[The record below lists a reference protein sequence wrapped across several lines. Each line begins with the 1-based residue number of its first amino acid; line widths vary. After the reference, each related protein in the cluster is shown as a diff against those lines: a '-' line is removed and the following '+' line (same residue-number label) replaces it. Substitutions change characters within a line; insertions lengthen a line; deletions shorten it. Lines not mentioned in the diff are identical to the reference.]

1 MTSRNIQTLPKIKL
15 MSSAI
20 SRKSLKRLYR
30 RTARFRFVGLSVAT
44 ATLIFLLS
52 SFLPSAKAMACVAG
66 FTAGFFCS
74 TITRI
79 TAQAPFDGNNAIVL
93 QTIFLA
99 INVIIAVRILWKG
112 YQAWSAREA
121 GEEYQSTINGI
132 IMGLGVLYALEFVA
146 NKIVGE

>member
-1 MTSRNIQTLPKIKL
+1 MFAIELAVILSTQSLHLFILISTFLG
-15 MSSAI
+15 AI
-20 SRKSLKRLYR
+20 SE
-30 RTARFRFVGLSVAT
+30 FN
-44 ATLIFLLS
+44 
-52 SFLPSAKAMACVAG
+52 
-66 FTAGFFCS
+66 
-74 TITRI
+74 
-79 TAQAPFDGNNAIVL
+79 GNNAIVL